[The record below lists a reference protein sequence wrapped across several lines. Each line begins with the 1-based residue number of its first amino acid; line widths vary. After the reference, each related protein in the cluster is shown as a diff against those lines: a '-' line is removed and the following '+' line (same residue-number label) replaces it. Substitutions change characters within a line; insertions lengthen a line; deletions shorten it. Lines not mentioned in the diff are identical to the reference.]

1 MKYGII
7 AGNGRFPVIALETA
21 RKQGDEAVAI
31 AIKEEASPDVERAAA
46 RCYWISL
53 GELGKLIDTCKT
65 EGITQIMM
73 AGQVKHAKIFSSI
86 RPDWR
91 LIKVLGSLLHKNTDS
106 LIGAVAKVLADEG
119 INLVDS
125 TLLLKPLL
133 ASAGA
138 IAKRRADADEQRDIE
153 YGRRIAHALASLD
166 LGQSVAIAERAC
178 VALEAMEGTDAM
190 LRRAAS
196 LVEGRRLTLVK
207 ASSRRR
213 HLLFD
218 VPVIGPGTIDTM
230 IETNTTALAVDA
242 GRTLILDKEELLAK
256 ANSAKIA
263 IVGME
268 PMPEAFG
275 TGKTGAGKA

>member
-7 AGNGRFPVIALETA
+7 AGNGRFPVIALESA

-31 AIKEEASPDVERAAA
+31 AIKEEASPDVERAASV
-46 RCYWISL
+46 CYWISL
-53 GELGKLIDTCKT
+53 GELSRLIEICRK

-86 RPDWR
+86 RPDWK
-91 LIKVLGSLLHKNTDS
+91 LVKVMASLAYKNTDS
-106 LIGAVAKVLADEG
+106 LIGGVTKVLADEG
-119 INLVDS
+119 ISLVDS

-133 ASAGA
+133 APAGV
-138 IAKRRADADEQRDIE
+138 ITKRKPDAEENRDIE
-153 YGRRIAHALASLD
+153 YGCRIAHALASLD

-196 LVEGRRLTLVK
+196 LVEGKRLTLVK
-207 ASSRRR
+207 SSSRRR

-218 VPVIGPGTIDTM
+218 VPVIGPTTIDVM
-230 IETNTTALAVDA
+230 IETHTTALAVDA
-242 GRTLILDKEELLAK
+242 GRTLLLDRDELLEK
-256 ANSAKIA
+256 ANAAKIA
-263 IVGME
+263 IAGLE
-268 PMPEAFG
+268 PEEA
-275 TGKTGAGKA
+275 KKK

>member
-31 AIKEEASPDVERAAA
+31 AIKEEASPAVEAAA
-46 RCYWISL
+46 SRCYWISL
-53 GELGKLIDTCKT
+53 GELSKLIEICKN
-65 EGITQIMM
+65 EAITQIMM

-91 LIKVLGSLLHKNTDS
+91 LVKLLAAMGNRNTDS
-106 LIGAVAKVLADEG
+106 LIGAVVKVLADEG
-119 INLVDS
+119 IALVDS

-133 ASAGA
+133 APEGPITQRKPDSE
-138 IAKRRADADEQRDIE
+138 EQKNID
-153 YGRRIAHALASLD
+153 YGRKIAHALSSLD
-166 LGQSVAIAERAC
+166 LGQSVAIADRAC

-190 LRRAAS
+190 LRRAAA
-196 LVEGRRLTLVK
+196 LVEGARLTLVK

-218 VPVIGPGTIDTM
+218 VPVIGPRTIDVM

-242 GRTLILDKEELLAK
+242 GRTLLLDRDELLAK
-256 ANSAKIA
+256 AVAAKIA
-263 IVGME
+263 IIGME
-268 PMPEAFG
+268 ALG
-275 TGKTGAGKA
+275 

>member
-7 AGNGRFPVIALETA
+7 AGNGRFPVIALESA
-21 RKQGDEAVAI
+21 RSQGDEAIALAI
-31 AIKEEASPDVERAAA
+31 SEEASQDVERAAA

-53 GELGKLIDTCKT
+53 GELSKLIEICKS
-65 EGITQIMM
+65 ESITQIMM

-91 LIKVLGSLLHKNTDS
+91 LVKLLGSLLHKNTDS
-106 LIGAVAKVLADEG
+106 LISAVAKVLADEG
-119 INLVDS
+119 IQLVDS

-133 ASAGA
+133 APPGA
-138 IAKRRADADEQRDIE
+138 ITKRKADSDEQRDIE
-153 YGRRIAHALASLD
+153 YGRKIAHALASLD

-196 LVEGRRLTLVK
+196 LVEGKRLTLVK

-230 IETNTTALAVDA
+230 IETNTTALAIDA
-242 GRTLILDKEELLAK
+242 GRTLMLDREELLAK
-256 ANSAKIA
+256 ANAAKIA
-263 IVGME
+263 IIGME
-268 PMPEAFG
+268 AIAPMPGDVAGE
-275 TGKTGAGKA
+275 GKP